1 MPPLT
6 DFLGPLHQGVWEVIV
21 PQESVTEP
29 LEPTWKRSAL
39 NVPSPGTVASFRNGQ
54 YHAHETER
62 DYRVHLDRY
71 DPERNPIMHLV
82 DDAPLALMIF
92 ETMETLALSA
102 KDARHD
108 DPVTKI
114 VDLRLSGWMRMLIGG
129 LIFLLGAGMLLLEY
143 DVEFFF
149 SVIIPALVVVTGV
162 VLLANGIR
170 LRRRAEHAQKDIVR
184 GLALIAG
191 GVLLYFFW
199 VLYLV
204 LILLLL
210 AIWFLSSAAVT
221 LIRVVRTRGRDPKGL
236 IFPLGLGIASLVL
249 GYWAFFD
256 PEALLGIL
264 IVLLAVIILMVGAFL
279 LLDGYGM
286 QNAAGLIEER
296 EAAGRPS
303 AAP

>member
-6 DFLGPLHQGVWEVIV
+6 EYLGPLHQGVWEVIV
-21 PQESVTEP
+21 PHESVTEP
-29 LEPTWKRSAL
+29 LEPTWKRSAI
-39 NVPSPGTVASFRNGQ
+39 NVPSPGTLASYRKGQ
-54 YHAHETER
+54 YHAHETEQ
-62 DYRVHLDRY
+62 DYRVHMDRY
-71 DPERNPIMHLV
+71 DPERNPVMHLV

-102 KDARHD
+102 KDARRE
-108 DPVTKI
+108 DPVARI

-129 LIFLLGAGMLLLEY
+129 LIFLLGAGMLLAEF
-143 DVEFFF
+143 DAEFFF

-162 VLLANGIR
+162 MLLANGIR
-170 LRRRAEHAQKDIVR
+170 LRMRAEHAQKDIVR

-199 VLYLV
+199 FLYLV
-204 LILLLL
+204 LVLLLL
-210 AIWFLSSAAVT
+210 AVWFLSSAAVT
-221 LIRVVRTRGRDPKGL
+221 LVRVVRTRGRDPQGL
-236 IFPLGLGIASLVL
+236 VFTTGLGVASLAL

-256 PEALLGIL
+256 PEALLNIL
-264 IVLLAVIILMVGAFL
+264 IMLLAVIILMAGAFL

-286 QNAAGLIEER
+286 QNAAGLMEER
-296 EAAGRPS
+296 EAGGAAS

>member
-21 PQESVTEP
+21 PHDSVTEP
-29 LEPTWKRSAL
+29 LEPTWKRSAI
-39 NVPSPGTVASFRNGQ
+39 NVPSPGTIASYRNGQ
-54 YHAHETER
+54 YHAHETEQ
-62 DYRVHLDRY
+62 DYRVHMDRY
-71 DPERNPIMHLV
+71 DPDRNPIMHLV

-102 KDARHD
+102 KDARHE
-108 DPVTKI
+108 DPVANI
-114 VDLRLSGWMRMLIGG
+114 IDLRLSGWMRMLVGG

-143 DVEFFF
+143 DVELFF
-149 SVIIPALVVVTGV
+149 SVVIPGLVVMTGV

-170 LRRRAEHAQKDIVR
+170 MRRRAEHAQKDIVR
-184 GLALIAG
+184 GLALIVG
-191 GVLLYFFW
+191 GILLYFFW

-204 LILLLL
+204 LVLLLL
-210 AIWFLSSAAVT
+210 AVWFLSSAAVT
-221 LIRVVRTRGRDPKGL
+221 LLRVIRTRGRDPQGL
-236 IFPLGLGIASLVL
+236 IFTTALGIASLFL
-249 GYWAFFD
+249 GYWAFFE
-256 PEALLGIL
+256 PEALIGIL

-296 EAAGRPS
+296 ETASRPS
-303 AAP
+303 AAS